1 MATALDQDDVIPVD
15 LEYVF
20 SIRIDFKERI
30 RVPGPMQSN
39 VYVPAAGG
47 KIWGPRLQGKVVPY
61 SGADYGG
68 EFGLGAHYMLQA
80 DDGAYIYI
88 HNMGYLYPLN
98 SDAGMARTPPSG
110 PVSPQEQTN
119 FSAPPSADVPMYF
132 RITPYFNAPV
142 GPHDWLTRT
151 VIVGTADR
159 FQNPD
164 HTIFTY
170 YAVL

>member
-88 HNMGYLYPLN
+88 HNMGYLYALN
-98 SDAGMARTPPSG
+98 SDEGMARTSRSRKPSQ
-110 PVSPQEQTN
+110 VSARKTMPERKTTPRAVCQVT
-119 FSAPPSADVPMYF
+119 PSL
-132 RITPYFNAPV
+132 R
-142 GPHDWLTRT
+142 TR
-151 VIVGTADR
+151 V
-159 FQNPD
+159 
-164 HTIFTY
+164 
-170 YAVL
+170 

>member
-1 MATALDQDDVIPVD
+1 MADAKDDIIPVD
-15 LEYVF
+15 LAYAF

-30 RVPGPMQSN
+30 LVPGPMQTN

-47 KIWGPRLQGKVVPY
+47 SIWGPRLQGKVVPY

-68 EFGLGAHYMLQA
+68 EFGLDAHYMLQA
-80 DDGAYIYI
+80 DDGTYIYI
-88 HNMGYLYPLN
+88 HNQGYLYRLN
-98 SDAGMARTPPSG
+98 SDRGMAQTPPTA
-110 PVSPQEQTN
+110 PVKPEDQVN
-119 FSAPPSADVPMYF
+119 FSAPASADAATYF

-142 GPHDWLTRT
+142 GPHDWLART
-151 VIVGTADR
+151 VIVGTGER